1 METNSIVP
9 QEIFSIQINTKIVEI
24 KKKKTLTVIVSI
36 NNYEHHYIL
45 MISEY
50 IFFLFLIEL
59 IEAMFC
65 YKI

>member
-9 QEIFSIQINTKIVEI
+9 QEIFSSQINTKIVEI
-24 KKKKTLTVIVSI
+24 KKKTLTVIVSI